1 MKKVTREFVKIA
13 YHAMQQA
20 YYHESDV
27 NNGVGEY
34 NGLDYD
40 SEEAKKVGEVLQA
53 VSDLSRSL

>member
-27 NNGVGEY
+27 NNGEGEY
-34 NGLDYD
+34 RGLDD
-40 SEEAKKVGEVLQA
+40 NTEAAKKVGEVLQA
-53 VSDLSRSL
+53 VSNLSRSL

>member
-1 MKKVTREFVKIA
+1 MKKVTREFIKVA
-13 YHAMQQA
+13 YYAMQQA
-20 YYHESDV
+20 YYHESDN

-34 NGLDYD
+34 NINLD